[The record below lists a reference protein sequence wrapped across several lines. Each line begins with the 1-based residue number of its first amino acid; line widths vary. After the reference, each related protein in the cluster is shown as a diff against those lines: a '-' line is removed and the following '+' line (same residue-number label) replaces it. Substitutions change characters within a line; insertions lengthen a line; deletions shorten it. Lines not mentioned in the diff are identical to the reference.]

1 MVVPVQGGE
10 PFEVA
15 GRPGVFSLKEL
26 VDFSL
31 RGRPAV
37 DGLLVGFF
45 GGTNFGA
52 GVADVGLWWVGCL
65 LA

>member
-1 MVVPVQGGE
+1 MVTPVQGGE
-10 PFEVA
+10 PFEIT
-15 GRPGVFSLKEL
+15 GGPGVFPLKEL

-31 RGRPAV
+31 RGGAAA

-45 GGTNFGA
+45 GGTNLGA
-52 GVADVGLWWVGCL
+52 GIADVCLWWVGCL